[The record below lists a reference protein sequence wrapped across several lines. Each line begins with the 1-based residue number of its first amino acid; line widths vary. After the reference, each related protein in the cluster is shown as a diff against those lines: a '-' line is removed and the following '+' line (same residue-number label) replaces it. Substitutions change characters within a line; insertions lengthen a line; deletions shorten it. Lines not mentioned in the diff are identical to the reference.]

1 MSKNLNISVIL
12 SAIDRLSPVI
22 TGAVGKASA
31 ALNRLSNQT
40 NKLGDKSFAFGQ
52 NAAMVGISLGASL
65 AAPIKAA
72 MEFETGMT
80 NVRKVVDGL
89 DDPKAFKEYNKQV
102 LELGRTLPLAYSEI
116 TDLVAAGGRMGIP
129 KAQLMDYTKEV
140 AKMATAFDMS
150 AGDIGEKMGKLG
162 VMFKIDNKDIAGLRA
177 LGDTINFLDDNSIS
191 KGSEIINVIGKFSG
205 GAQQLG
211 MTAHQAAALAST
223 FLTLGS
229 TADIAGTSANAM
241 LRELASAE
249 KLKPAAQA
257 ALRDMGFNPKQ
268 VTQDMAKDA
277 QGTLLKVLDA
287 LNKVPKDKIMGLST
301 DLFGKEYQ
309 DDAAKLAGGV
319 GEYRRQIALLSEAKL
334 KGSMAAEFEKRLKT
348 SAAQMA
354 LFKNNVT
361 ELSITIGN
369 ALLPALNSV
378 MGAVRPY
385 IAAFQTWAEANPE
398 LVSAI
403 ASTAAGLA
411 ALSIG
416 VAGASFLFGGLF
428 KSVSMV
434 TTVFGWGTT
443 ALSMFG
449 TAAVWVYGAVTN
461 LVASMVASAASGG
474 VMAKVLR
481 ILAPL
486 FKLLGVAIGFV
497 SGALKFVYAL
507 MMANPIAAVVIGIAA
522 AVYLIYEYWEPI
534 TAFFANLWEGI
545 KNIFWGFVDWLGGMG
560 TYMYEAGVNLMT
572 RLWEGLKSMLGK
584 VKDTIAAPF
593 EWAGSWFGG
602 STPEVATAPTTG
614 GTGGGFTDMMRNKF
628 SVGTPQPLPMPAQG
642 SNAKSTNSLMF
653 SPTVTIQG
661 DVTPEQQKKTEEMM
675 SRWSS
680 DLMRTFNEQSR
691 LKERKA
697 Y

>member
-12 SAIDRLSPVI
+12 SAIDRLSPVV
-22 TGAVGKASA
+22 TGAVGKANA
-31 ALNRLSNQT
+31 ALGKLSAQT
-40 NKLGDKSFAFGQ
+40 NRLGDKSFAFGQ

-89 DDPKAFKEYNKQV
+89 KEPEAFKAYGKQV
-102 LELGRTLPLAYSEI
+102 LELGRTLPLAYNEI

-129 KAQLMDYTKEV
+129 KEQLMDYTKEV
-140 AKMATAFDMS
+140 AKMATAFDMG
-150 AGDIGEKMGKLG
+150 AGEIGEKMGKLG
-162 VMFKIDNKDIAGLRA
+162 VMFKIDNKDIAGLRGLA
-177 LGDTINFLDDNSIS
+177 DAINYLDDNSIS
-191 KGSEIINVIGKFSG
+191 KGSEIIDVLGRVAGTAN
-205 GAQQLG
+205 QLG
-211 MTAHQAAALAST
+211 MTSQQAAALGST

-229 TADIAGTSANAM
+229 SAEVAGTASTAM
-241 LRELASAE
+241 LRELSIASMKTKE
-249 KLKPAAQA
+249 AQA
-257 ALRDMGFNPKQ
+257 AIREVGFDPQQLEKS
-268 VTQDMAKDA
+268 MAKDA
-277 QGTLLKVLDA
+277 QGTLLKFLDA
-287 LNKVPKDKIMGLST
+287 LNKVPKDKIISVGT
-301 DLFGKEYQ
+301 KIFGKEYG
-309 DDAAKLAGGV
+309 DDAAKLASGV
-319 GEYRRQIALLSEAKL
+319 EEYRRQIELLSATKL
-334 KGSMAAEFEKRLKT
+334 KGSMAREFEARLNT

-369 ALLPALNSV
+369 ALLPAFNSV
-378 MGAVRPY
+378 MAAVRPY
-385 IAAFQTWAEANPE
+385 VAAFQTWAEANPE

-403 ASTAAGLA
+403 AATAAGLA

-434 TTVFGWGTT
+434 TTVFGLGTDGVAMLTESYRKGGIVAKLYGGAST
-443 ALSMFG
+443 ALG
-449 TAAVWVYGAVTN
+449 RAI
-461 LVASMVASAASGG
+461 
-474 VMAKVLR
+474 K
-481 ILAPL
+481 ILSPL
-486 FKLLGVAIGFV
+486 FGLLATAIGFV
-497 SGALKFVYAL
+497 GGALKAVWLL
-507 MMANPIAAVVIGIAA
+507 MLANPITAIAIAIGAAV
-522 AVYLIYEYWEPI
+522 LIIYQYWEPI

-545 KNIFWGFVDWLGGMG
+545 KTIFWGFVDWLGGMG

-653 SPTVTIQG
+653 SPSVTIQG